1 MLQDISYIA
10 KCAKSFTPIFLIS
23 DQDTNDHKVE
33 VKDANE
39 ESSSTDDKEVEPEA
53 DPEAE
58 PEADPEAELEAAP
71 EDVLEAE
78 NFPEA
83 ETTED
88 STETKEGAS
97 TPEVLETV
105 IIVEDKKDEITTNL

>member
-1 MLQDISYIA
+1 MD
-10 KCAKSFTPIFLIS
+10 
-23 DQDTNDHKVE
+23 

-71 EDVLEAE
+71 EAE
-78 NFPEA
+78 LKTENVPEA

-97 TPEVLETV
+97 TPEVLEPV